1 LKFPF
6 PGVGGSRLLETGAAC
21 PVSAAGKESGM
32 SDKHE
37 KAGRIVEGAVD
48 DLKDDNEVEAGKKIM
63 QNQSLGFEGR

>member
-1 LKFPF
+1 
-6 PGVGGSRLLETGAAC
+6 
-21 PVSAAGKESGM
+21 M

-63 QNQSLGFEGR
+63 QANRSDLKGAEVLDEIEEDAGDRDG